1 MPTAL
6 GPRVD
11 VHLHLS
17 QYWPDLPRYSYGPGV
32 DFTVPGLLRELDGER
47 IGFGVLLQLETA
59 PSVSETLREGQELF
73 LRSGGRLLRTTT
85 VDPSLGEE
93 EVSRAIALWENAS
106 DLVAVKLYPGYKHFY
121 PDDRRLDPVYEF
133 AHRRGIP
140 VMIHQGDTLYP
151 DALVK
156 FARPIHVDEPAVR
169 FRDVSFVMCHLGNP
183 WIEETAEVVYK
194 NPNVYTDTSGLL
206 GPMSLPYFDR
216 MVERSRGRLADALEF
231 IGSPDRILYGSDWP
245 LLRIDVAV
253 GLVEGLQIPIEDREK
268 ILGGNAR
275 RLFRLDGV
283 PSTGSA

>member
-1 MPTAL
+1 VPSPV

-17 QYWPDLPRYSYGPGV
+17 QYWPDLARYSYDPAV
-32 DFTVPGLLRELDGER
+32 DFTVPGLLRELNGER
-47 IGFGVLLQLETA
+47 IGFGVLLQLESSPTID
-59 PSVSETLREGQELF
+59 ETLREGEAMFQK
-73 LRSGGRLLRTTT
+73 SGGRLLRTTT
-85 VDPSLGEE
+85 VDPSRGEA
-93 EVSRAIALWENAS
+93 EVARALALWEKAP

-140 VMIHQGDTLYP
+140 IMIHQGDTLFS

-156 FARPIHVDEPAVR
+156 FARPIYVDEPAVR
-169 FRDVSFVMCHLGNP
+169 FRDVSFVLCHLGNP
-183 WIEETAEVVYK
+183 WIDETAEIVYK

-216 MVERSRGRLADALEF
+216 MIERSRERIAGALEYV
-231 IGSPDRILYGSDWP
+231 GSADRVLYGSDWP

-253 GLVEGLQIPIEDREK
+253 SLIEGLAIPIEDREK

-275 RLFRLDGV
+275 KLFRI
-283 PSTGSA
+283 ARE

>member
-1 MPTAL
+1 VPSPV

-17 QYWPDLPRYSYGPGV
+17 QYWPDLARYSYGPAV
-32 DFTVPGLLRELDGER
+32 DFNVPGLLRELDGER
-47 IGFGVLLQLETA
+47 IGFGVLLQLESSPTID
-59 PSVSETLREGQELF
+59 ETLREGEAMFQK
-73 LRSGGRLLRTTT
+73 SGGRLLRTTT
-85 VDPSLGEE
+85 VDPSRGEA
-93 EVSRAIALWENAS
+93 EVARALALWEKAP

-140 VMIHQGDTLYP
+140 IMIHQGDTLFS

-156 FARPIHVDEPAVR
+156 FARPIYVDEPAVR
-169 FRDVSFVMCHLGNP
+169 FRDVSFVLCHLGNP
-183 WIEETAEVVYK
+183 WIDETAEIVYK

-216 MVERSRGRLADALEF
+216 MIERSRERIAGALEYV
-231 IGSPDRILYGSDWP
+231 GSADRVLYGSDWP

-253 GLVEGLQIPIEDREK
+253 SLIEGLAIPIEDREK

-275 RLFRLDGV
+275 KLFRI
-283 PSTGSA
+283 ARE